1 MKCFNRSLQLAM
13 LATTTCAFTPV
24 SFRQQSL
31 QISSQIPVAQN
42 KVQSILF
49 SSQWD
54 DDDDDDA
61 VVQTRTSYDDAG
73 ETLRN
78 AEDQDKVDGMED
90 FDANPAVRSSTPYV
104 PYTCIICLVLSFL
117 ILYFVMI
124 YSTRKRI
131 STA

>member
-1 MKCFNRSLQLAM
+1 M

-31 QISSQIPVAQN
+31 QFSSQIPVAHN

-90 FDANPAVRSSTPYV
+90 FDANPAVRSSTPYAHI
-104 PYTCIICLVLSFL
+104 PVLFVQSCHFL
-117 ILYFVMI
+117 SYMFCNDL
-124 YSTRKRI
+124 
-131 STA
+131 